1 MSKTSTPLSTFTL
14 FPELPYDL
22 RYMIWMTARPGP
34 RLVYLHSF
42 HLKSFKCHRVWS
54 DCRASKRGNKRFFRE
69 DNYETDEQK
78 LIPCCKRTNIEPCTG
93 FKSYEPSIPLL
104 AACRESYSIFSQFY
118 TRAFGSAAAFPETWF
133 DIERDTLYLD
143 IWSPTAVPDY
153 PRYLSQP
160 APGGEARYMP
170 EHLGLDAERVQTLA
184 VDSLKSSRF
193 DYQVWLARILQH
205 FKNVGKIFFVK
216 SSGYRG
222 PEEVDLVLEDPK
234 EPQLRNILWQGYK
247 GNYDPIVERLTNK
260 RYEEELSNIA
270 AGARDYPDEFTR
282 LKRTWVMDEHMPDIE
297 LKSVT
302 YGWIIDGFHED
313 KRKYQRQKEGFR
325 MVINARTRGKKN
337 LRLLLQEST
346 TIKEMVAMSRKEWD
360 LPEEKVC
367 EGVFDENHVE
377 LSTESLVC
385 DVIWRE
391 SHDWEIRFR
400 WAEET

>member
-1 MSKTSTPLSTFTL
+1 MSKKSKPLSTFTL
-14 FPELPYDL
+14 FPGLPYDL

-42 HLKSFKCHRVWS
+42 HLKSFKCYRVWS

-78 LIPCCKRTNIEPCTG
+78 LIPHWKRTNIEPCTG
-93 FKSYEPSIPLL
+93 FKSYKPSIPLL
-104 AACRESYSIFSQFY
+104 AVCRESYSIFSQFY

-133 DIERDTLYLD
+133 DSERDTLYLD
-143 IWSPTAVPDY
+143 IWSPTGAPDY
-153 PRYLSQP
+153 PWYLPQLDFRV
-160 APGGEARYMP
+160 EARYMP

-184 VDSLKSSRF
+184 VGSLNSSSF
-193 DYQVWLARILQH
+193 DYQVWLERILQH
-205 FKNVGKIFFVK
+205 FKNLGKILFVE

-234 EPQLRNILWQGYK
+234 ASQLRNILWQGYK
-247 GNYDPIVERLTNK
+247 GNYDPIVERLMNK
-260 RYEEELSNIA
+260 RYEEELAKIA
-270 AGARDYPDEFTR
+270 ADARDYPDEFTR

-297 LKSVT
+297 LKSVIH
-302 YGWIIDGFHED
+302 GCIIDGFHED
-313 KRKYQRQKEGFR
+313 KKNYQRQKEGFR
-325 MVINARTRGKKN
+325 MAINARTHGKKN
-337 LRLLLQEST
+337 LRLLLEESIS
-346 TIKEMVAMSRKEWD
+346 IKGMVAMSRNQWN

-377 LSTESLVC
+377 LSMESLVC
-385 DVIWRE
+385 DVVWKE
-391 SHDWEIRFR
+391 SHAWEIRFR

>member
-1 MSKTSTPLSTFTL
+1 
-14 FPELPYDL
+14 
-22 RYMIWMTARPGP
+22 
-34 RLVYLHSF
+34 
-42 HLKSFKCHRVWS
+42 
-54 DCRASKRGNKRFFRE
+54 
-69 DNYETDEQK
+69 
-78 LIPCCKRTNIEPCTG
+78 
-93 FKSYEPSIPLL
+93 
-104 AACRESYSIFSQFY
+104 
-118 TRAFGSAAAFPETWF
+118 
-133 DIERDTLYLD
+133 
-143 IWSPTAVPDY
+143 
-153 PRYLSQP
+153 
-160 APGGEARYMP
+160 MP